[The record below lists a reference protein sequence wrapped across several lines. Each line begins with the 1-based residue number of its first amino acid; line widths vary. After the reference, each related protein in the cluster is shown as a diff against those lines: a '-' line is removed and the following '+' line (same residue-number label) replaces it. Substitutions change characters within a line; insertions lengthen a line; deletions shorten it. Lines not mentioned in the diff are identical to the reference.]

1 MSTPI
6 ALSRDVGER
15 NRMLSALFK
24 RHQIAVLM
32 MMILGILV
40 SLGFSF
46 LQPLEY
52 RGGFSVLVV
61 EKEGSL
67 DGYAAS
73 KSAERLSTSLGQ
85 VLYTASF
92 AKKAMEELR
101 DTPLIHDNV
110 LFPADETKQREQ
122 WKHHVETRIVP
133 EVGMLHIAVYH
144 PKREQA
150 AQLAAAVA
158 HVLVRDGTQY
168 IGGQNVQLQ
177 LVNPPLASQHPVRPN
192 FLLNAIVGLALGGII
207 ALGFFLLRALGTEP
221 AYQRRYDRMAGTA
234 YPQAEQSRQTE
245 QVVRGPIHRPQPIP
259 KAQKKRVHRDDV
271 VQEQSATPDERSWN
285 YAASAAVSTEPG
297 VWRMP

>member
-1 MSTPI
+1 MFSTI
-6 ALSRDVGER
+6 
-15 NRMLSALFK
+15 FK

-46 LQPLEY
+46 VQPLEY

-92 AKKAMEELR
+92 AKKVITELQG
-101 DTPLIHDNV
+101 TSLVHDNA

-122 WKHHVETRIVP
+122 WKHHVETRILP
-133 EVGMLHIAVYH
+133 DVGMLHIAVYH

-158 HVLVRDGTQY
+158 QVLVRDGTQY
-168 IGGQNVQLQ
+168 IGGQDVQLE

-192 FLLNAIVGLALGGII
+192 FLLNAIVGLVLGGII
-207 ALGFFLLRALGTEP
+207 ALGFFLLRSLGAESAYQQHYNEMASAVP
-221 AYQRRYDRMAGTA
+221 AY
-234 YPQAEQSRQTE
+234 PHAEQILQTE
-245 QVVRGPIHRPQPIP
+245 HAARGPIHRPQPIP
-259 KAQKKRVHRDDV
+259 KASQKNTRQNHGDV
-271 VQEQSATPDERSWN
+271 VHEQTARPNERSWN